1 MANPQSSSAA
11 PSHPGPARRQVSAF
25 ALWFGLLAAPLAWAA
40 DELLLYY
47 IASRLCASQAA
58 NDTAEMLGRA
68 TSPWF
73 TVVSVAALLIA
84 LAGVWVAYDSWN
96 KSAREKQG
104 SEHHLLEVGEGRT
117 RFLAM
122 CGLLTSVS
130 FAVGFLFIFSQ
141 LWVAPL
147 C

>member
-1 MANPQSSSAA
+1 MANSPSSAA
-11 PSHPGPARRQVSAF
+11 PSHPGPSRRRVSTF

-40 DELLLYY
+40 DELLLYF
-47 IASRLCASQAA
+47 IASRLCGLKTY
-58 NDTAEMLGRA
+58 DTAEPLIRG
-68 TSPWF
+68 TSLWF
-73 TVVSVAALLIA
+73 IVVSVVALLIA
-84 LAGVWVAYDSWN
+84 LAGAWVAYDSWQ

-104 SEHHLLEVGEGRT
+104 SEHRLLEVGEGRT

-122 CGLLTSVS
+122 CGLLSSVS
-130 FAVGFLFIFSQ
+130 FSIGFLFIFSQ